1 MALTCTTMA
10 TSYSISDLAKEFEQ
24 PARAMRFYENIGLL
38 QPERAGPGGQIR
50 FYTARDRTRLQLTL
64 RAKRLS
70 MSLFGRTKK
79 RLWPCWARPKSLDDE
94 PATGSTFTHVSIAPH
109 PSPL

>member
-1 MALTCTTMA
+1 MA

-24 PARAMRFYENIGLL
+24 PARAIRFYENIGLL

-64 RAKRLS
+64 RAKRLRS
-70 MSLFGRTKK
+70 VAFWTHDKEALVLLRMTEK
-79 RLWPCWARPKSLDDE
+79 LDDE
-94 PATGSTFTHVSIAPH
+94 PATGSTFTYVSIAPY